1 MKLSIWSAF
10 YVDLS
15 PEDMILELEKNGIH
29 YTELADEHA
38 NVLLKRGD
46 PKKVGKEFGEF
57 ARAHGVDIPQ
67 GHLWIAAQICVDTD
81 AKIEILKDW
90 LDLFEAIGIKA
101 AVLHCDRI
109 NTEPDISVEDRI
121 IRNVEVLKRLC
132 SYIEGKDIQISLETL
147 RSDFPLVGSAEEILR
162 IIELVGS
169 DRLGIC
175 LDTGHF
181 NACKD
186 NDQEKFILATGKYLN
201 ALHVNDNDRS
211 ADQHLFPFAPPFA
224 KKGVDWISVMRALK
238 QVGYD
243 GLFNYETPGESYGYP
258 FEVRNAKIQ
267 YIKKISEYLES
278 IG

>member
-15 PEDMILELEKNGIH
+15 PEDMILELARNGIH

-38 NVLLKRGD
+38 TVLLKRGD

-57 ARAHGVDIPQ
+57 ARAHGVEVLQ
-67 GHLWIAAQICVDTD
+67 GHLWLASHICTDTEN
-81 AKIEILKDW
+81 KIKILKDW
-90 LDLFEAIGIKA
+90 LDLFYAIGIKA
-101 AVLHCDRI
+101 AVIHCDGLRNESDIGDDERI
-109 NTEPDISVEDRI
+109 R
-121 IRNVEVLKRLC
+121 RNAETLKRLC
-132 SYIEGKDIQISLETL
+132 ELIDGKDIKLSIESLK
-147 RSDFPLVGSAEEILR
+147 SPFPLVRNAEEIIR
-162 IIELVGS
+162 MIELTGS

-175 LDTGHF
+175 LDTGHL
-181 NACKD
+181 NLCDD
-186 NDQEKFILATGKYLN
+186 NDQEKFILTAGKYLN

-211 ADQHLFPFAPPFA
+211 ADQHLFPFAPPFG
-224 KKGVDWISVMRALK
+224 KNGVNWVSVMRALK

-258 FEVRNAKIQ
+258 LEVRNAKIQ
-267 YIKKISEYLES
+267 YIKKVSEYLES

>member
-1 MKLSIWSAF
+1 MKLSVWSAY

-38 NVLLKRGD
+38 VMLLKRGE
-46 PKKVGKEFGEF
+46 PAKVGKDFGEF
-57 ARAHGVDIPQ
+57 ARAHGVEIPQ
-67 GHLWIAAQICVDTD
+67 GHLWIAAQICVDSEE
-81 AKIEILKDW
+81 KIRILKDW

-109 NTEPDISVEDRI
+109 TTEPDISCENRI
-121 IRNVEVLKRLC
+121 SRNVDVLKKLC

-147 RSDFPLVGSAEEILR
+147 RSDFPLAGSAEELLR

-201 ALHVNDNDRS
+201 ALHVNDNDKS
-211 ADQHLFPFAPPFA
+211 ADQHLIPFAPPFG
-224 KKGVDWISVMRALK
+224 KNGVNWTAVMRALK

-243 GLFNYETPGESYGYP
+243 GLFNYEVPGESCGYSL
-258 FEVRNAKIQ
+258 EVRNIKIQ
-267 YIKKISEYLES
+267 HIKRISEYLDS